1 MKLADLGIATAA
13 DSTRITRTGGMLGTA
28 AYMAPEQAEPGP
40 ATAAADVYALAA
52 VAFEVLTGRRA
63 YPGASAF
70 EVMERLRA
78 GAGPPDPREADPDLP
93 EAAARAVQSGMATDP
108 ADRPSSAGAFVADL
122 ITALAAEQPG
132 GEPRRRRPTGAGAGR
147 VDGRRSGP
155 RRQRRSGRRWRS
167 RAARFGRRADGGGGA
182 AAEAARPGSRSSR
195 SSSSSAW

>member
-1 MKLADLGIATAA
+1 MLLVMEYVEGDTLADALRRGGSPPTAASRSCATSPPPSTTRTPQGIVHRDVKPANVLLGAAGAVKLADLGIATAA

-78 GAGPPDPREADPDLP
+78 GAGPPDPRE
-93 EAAARAVQSGMATDP
+93 
-108 ADRPSSAGAFVADL
+108 DRPGP
-122 ITALAAEQPG
+122 PG
-132 GEPRRRRPTGAGAGR
+132 GRRRA
-147 VDGRRSGP
+147 
-155 RRQRRSGRRWRS
+155 RS
-167 RAARFGRRADGGGGA
+167 RAAWRRTPPT
-182 AAEAARPGSRSSR
+182 ARPRPERSSP
-195 SSSSSAW
+195 S